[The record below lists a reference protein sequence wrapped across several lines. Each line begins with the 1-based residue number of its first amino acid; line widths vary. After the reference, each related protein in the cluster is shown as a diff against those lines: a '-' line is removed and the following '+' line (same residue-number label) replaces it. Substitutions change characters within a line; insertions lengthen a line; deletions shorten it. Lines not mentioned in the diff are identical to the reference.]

1 MPSRSARADT
11 RLHEPEDLTAL
22 SGCLVARRRPCA
34 RNPKPHLPILVIRKP
49 EIYRRRRPPR
59 REARRRARSSARRP
73 SRRQGPRR
81 APRRSRRLC
90 RRGRRRPHRRRLR
103 RPGLRRDRRPRRPRR
118 PEIRRRRPSSLR
130 RRGRRRARRA
140 VRRQLRATAAP
151 PETAASVLRCRRNRP
166 VGTEEISAK
175 LSAEFG
181 VLVPGK
187 NRSLRR
193 RRPWARRHLS

>member
-1 MPSRSARADT
+1 MPSQSARADT
-11 RLHEPEDLTAL
+11 RHHEPEDLTAL

-59 REARRRARSSARRP
+59 REARRRARSSARRRA
-73 SRRQGPRR
+73 RRRSPRR
-81 APRRSRRLC
+81 GPHRFRVPC
-90 RRGRRRPHRRRLR
+90 RRGRRRPRRRRLR
-103 RPGLRRDRRPRRPRR
+103 RPGLRRAHRPRRPRR
-118 PEIRRRRPSSLR
+118 PEIRRRRPSSLQH
-130 RRGRRRARRA
+130 RGRRRARRA

-151 PETAASVLRCRRNRP
+151 PETAASARRCRRSRP
-166 VGTEEISAK
+166 VGTEDISAR
-175 LSAEFG
+175 LTAEFG
-181 VLVPGK
+181 VLDPGK